1 LADPA
6 YVDGL
11 KMLARREL
19 SAAQVRQRLSRK
31 GHDAEAIE
39 AAVERLRSER
49 AIDDARVA
57 LAIVRT
63 ETLVKRRGRLRVRR
77 QVEAA
82 GIAPDIA
89 ERAIADVFGDLDP
102 DALLNQALERRL
114 RGHPLG
120 QDPRMYAR
128 LFRHLLTQGFEA
140 DRVTAALRARRRRTN
155 DD

>member
-1 LADPA
+1 MADPA
-6 YVDGL
+6 YIDGL
-11 KMLARREL
+11 KLLARREL
-19 SAAQVRQRLSRK
+19 SAAQVRQRLARK
-31 GHDAEAIE
+31 GHEADAID
-39 AAVERLRSER
+39 AAVERLRTER

-89 ERAIADVFGDLDP
+89 EQAVAEVFDDLDA
-102 DALLNQALERRL
+102 DALLNQALDRRL
-114 RGHPLG
+114 KGAALG
-120 QDPRMYAR
+120 PDPRLYAR

-140 DRVTAALRARRRRTN
+140 DRVSAALRARRRGSN
-155 DD
+155 DE